1 MLTKE
6 HLTFRIRNGRAVPQF
21 LPVDDAKVRGVA
33 ADLLAVFEGA
43 EGLSL
48 GELEEQAADAADGD
62 VGAALSKLLLDS
74 CETEEDDGQVAAS
87 RWESL
92 LKAEAL
98 RTQRAS
104 REEFQQK
111 MAGVGSRLYAD
122 LPACRRVRSYKVM
135 DPETLLHRY
144 NAAQVQGLLLRA
156 RRVVIRLRST
166 DLAER
171 RELFRQLRF
180 HRLLG
185 EVRPL
190 AATKTKAQGLEV
202 ELSGPLSLFD
212 QATTYG
218 LRLANFFPRVLL
230 LADWE
235 LEADVHV
242 KNRELVLKVDASTGL
257 KSHYRERRPYI
268 PEELTALIDQF
279 NERHGPTWRMSAAND
294 FVHVGKESYCFPDLA
309 VEGKSGQIFHVEL
322 FHRWHSAGLAGR
334 LQALE
339 KHPES
344 SLCLGV
350 SKSLL
355 KDPALDE
362 ALKASRHFAKS
373 GFYFSEFPTP
383 KAVAELLDR
392 AQTVQASYGKVK

>member
-6 HLTFRIRNGRAVPQF
+6 HLSFRIRSGRAHPQF
-21 LPVDDAKVRGVA
+21 LEVSDAKTLAVA
-33 ADLLAVFEGA
+33 ADLLAVFDGA
-43 EGLSL
+43 EGMSL
-48 GELEEQAADAADGD
+48 GDLENQADEAVEGD

-74 CETEEDDGQVAAS
+74 CETEDDDGQVAAA
-87 RWESL
+87 RWENL

-98 RTQRAS
+98 RAKRPSAA
-104 REEFQQK
+104 EFQQE
-111 MAGVGSRLYAD
+111 MGPVGARLYAD

-135 DPETLLHRY
+135 DPEALLHRY

-156 RRVVIRLRST
+156 RRVVIRLRSA
-166 DLAER
+166 DLAQR

-190 AATKTKAQGLEV
+190 AETKSKAAGLEV

-218 LRLANFFPRVLL
+218 LRLANFFPRILL
-230 LADWE
+230 LDDWE
-235 LEADVHV
+235 FEADVHI
-242 KNRELVLKVDASTGL
+242 KNRELVLKLDASTGL
-257 KSHYRERRPYI
+257 KSHYKERRPFI
-268 PEELTALIDQF
+268 PDELTSLIDAF
-279 NERHGPTWRMSAAND
+279 NERMAPKWKVAPASD
-294 FVHVGKESYCFPDLA
+294 FVHVGKESYCFPDLTLTH
-309 VEGKSGQIFHVEL
+309 VTGKNLHVEL

-334 LQALE
+334 LQALD
-339 KHPES
+339 KHPVS
-344 SLCLGV
+344 TLSLGV

-355 KDPALDE
+355 KDPSLDE

-383 KAVAELLDR
+383 KALADLLDR
-392 AQTVQASYGKVK
+392 A